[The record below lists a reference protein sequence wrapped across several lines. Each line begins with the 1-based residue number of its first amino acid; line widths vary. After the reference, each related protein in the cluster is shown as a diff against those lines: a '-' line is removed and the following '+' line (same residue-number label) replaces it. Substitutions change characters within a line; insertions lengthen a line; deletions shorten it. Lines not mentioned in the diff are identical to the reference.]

1 MRMTRRAPA
10 GPSTDMQPPLE
21 EHAPDSTAT
30 KAREPAPG
38 TARAAIPAP
47 PAGPRRS
54 RLQRVWRRVLSPGSL
69 LALAGVASVAV
80 IGVILAVHLRSVGI
94 SEARHETEQQVR
106 LAGAGVVAPAITEGV
121 LRGDPAAIARLDR
134 IVRTRVKRGPVVR
147 VKVWTPEGRIVY
159 SDDHQLIG
167 DRFKLDEDDIEA
179 FYNGKVDSGLSD
191 LSRPE
196 NRFERRWGELL
207 EVYVGIKGPHG
218 EPLLY
223 ESYRRFSSI
232 TASGRRIAFAVLP
245 ALLGGLLVLQLANL
259 ALARWFAGR
268 LRRGDQQRAALLRR
282 ALDAS
287 DLERRRLAA
296 DLHDGVVQDLT
307 AVSLSVSG
315 ASRKLQGIADPKTVA
330 ELKGSAE
337 SARQSVGTLR
347 SLLVEVY
354 PPNLQALGL
363 PSALGGLVD
372 AAAARGQSAELEID
386 PDFHAASG
394 AETLLFRTV
403 QEGLRNAAAHAR
415 ATHVTVRVGADPH
428 EAWAEVSD
436 DGRGFDPQAGAM
448 EGHFGLRALQ
458 DLLEDA
464 GGRLRIWST
473 RGRGTVLRA
482 EVPLL

>member
-1 MRMTRRAPA
+1 MTPREPTAH
-10 GPSTDMQPPLE
+10 STDMQSPLE
-21 EHAPDSTAT
+21 EHAAGRAD
-30 KAREPAPG
+30 EPAL
-38 TARAAIPAP
+38 AP
-47 PAGPRRS
+47 PPPRTAAPGGAR
-54 RLQRVWRRVLSPGSL
+54 RYTWRRRVWRRVASPATL
-69 LALAGVASVAV
+69 LALAGVASVTV

-94 SEARHETEQQVR
+94 KEARRETEQQVR
-106 LAGAGVVAPAITEGV
+106 LAGAGVVAPAITAGV

-134 IVRTRVKRGPVVR
+134 IVRTRVLRGPVVR
-147 VKVWTPEGRIVY
+147 VKLWSPDGRIVY
-159 SDDHQLIG
+159 SDDHRLIG
-167 DRFKLDEDDIEA
+167 EKFELDEDDRAA
-179 FYNGKVDSGLSD
+179 FYNGQVDSGLSD

-196 NRFERRWGELL
+196 NRFERRYGELL
-207 EVYVGIKGPHG
+207 EVYVGVTTPGG
-218 EPLLY
+218 QRLLY

-232 TASGRRIAFAVLP
+232 TASGRRIAFAILP

-259 ALARWFAGR
+259 GLARWFAGR

-307 AVSLSVSG
+307 ALSLSVSG
-315 ASRKLQGIADPKTVA
+315 ASRKLDGVADPKTVE

-363 PSALGGLVD
+363 PAALRGLVD
-372 AAAARGQSAELEID
+372 NVAARGLATELVVD
-386 PDFHAASG
+386 PDFHAPG
-394 AETLLFRTV
+394 GVETLLFRAA

-415 ATHVTVRVGADPH
+415 ATHVTVSVGAEAG

-436 DGRGFDPQAGAM
+436 DGRGFDPHAGAM
-448 EGHFGLRALQ
+448 EGHFGLRALE

-482 EVPLL
+482 EVPVP

>member
-1 MRMTRRAPA
+1 M
-10 GPSTDMQPPLE
+10 
-21 EHAPDSTAT
+21 
-30 KAREPAPG
+30 
-38 TARAAIPAP
+38 
-47 PAGPRRS
+47 
-54 RLQRVWRRVLSPGSL
+54 
-69 LALAGVASVAV
+69 
-80 IGVILAVHLRSVGI
+80 
-94 SEARHETEQQVR
+94 R

-159 SDDHQLIG
+159 SDDHRLIG
-167 DRFKLDEDDIEA
+167 DRFELRRGRHRGLLQRARSTAVCPTSAGPRTASSAAEA
-179 FYNGKVDSGLSD
+179 SC
-191 LSRPE
+191 SRST
-196 NRFERRWGELL
+196 WA
-207 EVYVGIKGPHG
+207 IKGPDG

-232 TASGRRIAFAVLP
+232 TASGRRIALAVLP

-315 ASRKLQGIADPKTVA
+315 ASRKLQGVADPKTVA

-372 AAAARGQSAELEID
+372 AAAARGLSTELEID
-386 PDFHAASG
+386 PDFHAPSG

-415 ATHVTVRVGADPH
+415 ATHVTVRVGADPD

>member
-1 MRMTRRAPA
+1 MQ
-10 GPSTDMQPPLE
+10 QPPN
-21 EHAPDSTAT
+21 
-30 KAREPAPG
+30 
-38 TARAAIPAP
+38 
-47 PAGPRRS
+47 PRRTPAS
-54 RLQRVWRRVLSPGSL
+54 PSIVRPVLVFALSGL
-69 LALAGVASVAV
+69 VVVAVVGLALAYA
-80 IGVILAVHLRSVGI
+80 LRSLSTDEALKDARRLTFVTGHGI
-94 SEARHETEQQVR
+94 VEPALTTDVVR
-106 LAGAGVVAPAITEGV
+106 G
-121 LRGDPAAIARLDR
+121 RPAAIARLDR

-232 TASGRRIAFAVLP
+232 TASGRRIALAVLP
-245 ALLGGLLVLQLANL
+245 ALLGGLLVLQLANH

-337 SARQSVGTLR
+337 TARQSVGTLR

-363 PSALGGLVD
+363 PSALAGLVD
-372 AAAARGQSAELEID
+372 AAAARGLSAELEID
-386 PDFHAASG
+386 PDFHAPSG

-415 ATHVTVRVGADPH
+415 ATHVTVRVGADPD

>member
-1 MRMTRRAPA
+1 
-10 GPSTDMQPPLE
+10 
-21 EHAPDSTAT
+21 
-30 KAREPAPG
+30 
-38 TARAAIPAP
+38 
-47 PAGPRRS
+47 
-54 RLQRVWRRVLSPGSL
+54 
-69 LALAGVASVAV
+69 
-80 IGVILAVHLRSVGI
+80 
-94 SEARHETEQQVR
+94 
-106 LAGAGVVAPAITEGV
+106 
-121 LRGDPAAIARLDR
+121 
-134 IVRTRVKRGPVVR
+134 
-147 VKVWTPEGRIVY
+147 
-159 SDDHQLIG
+159 
-167 DRFKLDEDDIEA
+167 
-179 FYNGKVDSGLSD
+179 
-191 LSRPE
+191 
-196 NRFERRWGELL
+196 
-207 EVYVGIKGPHG
+207 VGIKGPHG

-372 AAAARGQSAELEID
+372 AAAARGLSAELEID